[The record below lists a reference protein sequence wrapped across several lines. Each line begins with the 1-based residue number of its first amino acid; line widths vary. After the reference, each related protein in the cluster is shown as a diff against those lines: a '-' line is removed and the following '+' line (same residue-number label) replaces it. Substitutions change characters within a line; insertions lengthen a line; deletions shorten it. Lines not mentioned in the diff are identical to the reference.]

1 VAFWKAPNG
10 HPRAISS
17 SGAGM
22 IGVWNLRT
30 GEKRFLTGHQDW
42 VRAVALS
49 ADSRHALSGH
59 ADRTLLWWDLER
71 GLPLKALAG
80 HQGGVLAVALSA
92 DGRHALSGSR
102 DDTIRLWDLASGQCR
117 ACLPCPHEV
126 SALALAPD
134 NRTVAAGLSDGRVLF
149 FHIEER

>member
-1 VAFWKAPNG
+1 
-10 HPRAISS
+10 
-17 SGAGM
+17 M
-22 IGVWNLRT
+22 T
-30 GEKRFLTGHQDW
+30 LTGHKDY
-42 VRAVALS
+42 VTAVALS
-49 ADSRHALSGH
+49 EGGRHALSG
-59 ADRTLLWWDLER
+59 DDEGTLIWRDLTR
-71 GLPLKALAG
+71 GQPLKTLTG
-80 HQGGVLAVALSA
+80 HKGGVSAVALLA

-134 NRTVAAGLSDGRVLF
+134 NRTLAAGLGDGRVLF